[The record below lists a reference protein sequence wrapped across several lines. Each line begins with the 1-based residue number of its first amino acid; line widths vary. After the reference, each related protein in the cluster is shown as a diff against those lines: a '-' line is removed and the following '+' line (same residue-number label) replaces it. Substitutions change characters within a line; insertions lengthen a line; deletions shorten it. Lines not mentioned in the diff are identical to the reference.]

1 MNNNN
6 FFKNIEKKTGVN
18 MNDVLELASSLQNA
32 NFKDEQTVRG
42 VIQRVSHIANKPVNK
57 ETEDKIV
64 KSIVNEGKQLDFG
77 TLSQMINNEKK

>member
-32 NFKDEQTVRG
+32 NFKDEKTVRG
-42 VIQRVSHIANKPVNK
+42 VIQRVSQIANKPVNK

-64 KSIVNEGKQLDFG
+64 NSIVNDGKQLDFG
-77 TLSQMINNEKK
+77 TISQMINNGKQ